1 MNTFEKSCLAVIAAC
16 AIVAINAMVWGLCF
30 GF

>member
-1 MNTFEKSCLAVIAAC
+1 MNAFQKSCLAVIAAC
-16 AIVAINAMVWGLCF
+16 AVVAINAIVWGMVI